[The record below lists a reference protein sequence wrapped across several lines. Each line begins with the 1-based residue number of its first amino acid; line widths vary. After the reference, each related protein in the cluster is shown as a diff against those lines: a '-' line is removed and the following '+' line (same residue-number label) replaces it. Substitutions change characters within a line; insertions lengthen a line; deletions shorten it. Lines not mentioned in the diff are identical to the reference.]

1 MQAAIDEDSVETNE
15 ILILK
20 DFKIAIRL
28 INIEK
33 NNILNPLP

>member
-20 DFKIAIRL
+20 DFKIAIRFD
-28 INIEK
+28 K
-33 NNILNPLP
+33 YWKKQYP